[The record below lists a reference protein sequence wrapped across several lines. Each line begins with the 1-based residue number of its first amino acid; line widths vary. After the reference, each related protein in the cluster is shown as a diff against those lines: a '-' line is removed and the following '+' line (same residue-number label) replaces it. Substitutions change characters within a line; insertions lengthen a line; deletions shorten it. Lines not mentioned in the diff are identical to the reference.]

1 MHPEQ
6 SCAAVAAVGATLLM
20 RPVTNELFCTK
31 RESMSIVYA
40 LVARNQHV
48 LCEHTDKSGNF
59 PTVTRAVLKHL
70 SDHEASHVS
79 SPAPVKSVFP
89 YNEYNFFFLHDD
101 GLTYMCM
108 AEDQVHASV
117 AFMML
122 SDVKAAFLA
131 QYKQQ
136 TKTAL
141 AYAMA
146 AFSSTLDTLM
156 KKYDNYKVETPL
168 SQVHQKMER
177 VKMIMI
183 DNVNQLMERGEKIDL
198 LVMRTDKLQ
207 QDAMKYE
214 KTAKK
219 LKNVYWWKN
228 MKYWVCLF
236 FLACVLSFV
245 ISFLICGIDFS
256 SCGAR
261 IESASKDQI
270 GKATGWA
277 TGVAGQAKDAVDT
290 AATSVP
296 VPIGV
301 VGGSA

>member
-1 MHPEQ
+1 
-6 SCAAVAAVGATLLM
+6 
-20 RPVTNELFCTK
+20 
-31 RESMSIVYA
+31 MSIVYA
-40 LVARNQHV
+40 LVARGQHV

-70 SDHEASHVS
+70 AEHETS
-79 SPAPVKSVFP
+79 SAATTKSVFP

-108 AEDQVHASV
+108 AEDRVHASV

-122 SDVKAAFLA
+122 SDAKAAFLA

-136 TKTAL
+136 ARTAL

-146 AFSSTLDTLM
+146 AFSGALDALM

-168 SQVHQKMER
+168 SQVRQKMER
-177 VKMIMI
+177 VKMLMI

-228 MKYWVCLF
+228 MKYWVCLLV
-236 FLACVLSFV
+236 LAVVLGFV
-245 ISFLICGIDFS
+245 VSFLICGIDFS

-261 IESASKDQI
+261 IESASKDQLA
-270 GKATGWA
+270 KATGWA
-277 TGVAGQAKDAVDT
+277 GGVADA
-290 AATSVP
+290 AATSIP
-296 VPIGV
+296 SPTGV
-301 VGGSA
+301 VGGSV